1 MTRGGE
7 GLEPS
12 ALKAL
17 REPVV
22 EAEGGGFRHWV
33 DALADW
39 LEERLRLRGKEEYVF
54 NGGLSVSGL
63 QHIGRLRGEVIL
75 PETLRRILE
84 SRGLRVR
91 QYLTLYTQ
99 DAWKGKREQ
108 VAQFGGG
115 GEKYKGWPLARV
127 PDPRGC
133 HDSWVTHYWLDFGP
147 YIACFTDGRVEVV
160 TTTYMYRGR
169 LMEFTRMVYERR
181 GEVRETINK
190 YRGRRP
196 YPEGWIPWE
205 PRCQRC
211 GRIDSTETIAI
222 DFSRGV
228 ARYRCRA
235 CGHEGEAPLWD
246 GKLNWRIE
254 WVGVWWSLGVDF
266 EPYGKDH
273 AVPGG
278 SRDSACD
285 LAVNVLGVRPPE
297 GVPYEWVALRDGG
310 QADMTSSGF
319 RGVTPREWLSVAG
332 PEVLRF
338 LYLKTPP
345 MRKVVVSM
353 RQIPLYYQQYYR
365 AERIYYGVEEARD
378 EKERVLLSRSYE
390 LSYTRAGP
398 PERMPAQP
406 PYTHVAILVQIL
418 PRSLWVSEGLRR
430 LARSGHLPENPTPF
444 DLCRVES
451 MMPRAYNW
459 VRRYAPPSMRV
470 EVKRELPRRELE
482 AVPEELRRLLGL
494 LAERLEGVEWREEE
508 IKRVLV
514 EFTEGWSQERRRAFY
529 RAFYVAF
536 TGRPSG
542 PRAAPLLALLDKGM
556 VVERLR
562 QASSI

>member
-1 MTRGGE
+1 M
-7 GLEPS
+7 PQVVP
-12 ALKAL
+12 AKIL

-22 EAEGGGFRHWV
+22 ETGEGLKHWI

-39 LEERLRLRGKEEYVF
+39 LEERLRGRRGREVYVF

-84 SRGLRVR
+84 ARGLQVR

-99 DAWKGKREQ
+99 DAWKGKKAQAERFRE
-108 VAQFGGG
+108 G
-115 GEKYKGWPLARV
+115 GERYRGWPLSMV
-127 PDPRGC
+127 PDPEGC

-147 YIACFTDGRVEVV
+147 YIPLFTDGRVEVV
-160 TTTYMYRGR
+160 TTTAMYRDGM
-169 LMEFTRMVYERR
+169 MEFVRLVYEKRE
-181 GEVRETINK
+181 EVRRVINK
-190 YRGRRP
+190 YRGRKP

-211 GRIDSTETIAI
+211 GRIDSTETLSI
-222 DFSRGV
+222 DFREGK

-254 WVGVWWSLGVDF
+254 WVGVWWLLRVDF

-285 LAVNVLGVRPPE
+285 LAVNVLGVEPPE

-319 RGVTPREWLSVAG
+319 RGVTPREWLEVAG
-332 PEVLRF
+332 PEILRF

-353 RQIPLYYQQYYR
+353 RQVPLYYQQYYR

-378 EKERVLLSRSYE
+378 EREKVLLSRSYE
-390 LSYTRAGP
+390 LSYPRGTP
-398 PERMPAQP
+398 PEKMPAQP

-418 PRSLWVSEGLRR
+418 PRSLWFTEGLRR
-430 LARSGHLPENPTPF
+430 LKRSGHLPEEPTGF
-444 DLCRVES
+444 DLQRVES

-459 VRRYAPPSMRV
+459 VKRYAPESMRF
-470 EVKRELPRRELE
+470 EIRRELPRRELE
-482 AVPEELRRLLGL
+482 AVPPEYRRLLGE
-494 LAERLEGVEWREEE
+494 LAERLEGVEWSEEE
-508 IKRVLV
+508 IKKALI
-514 EFTEGWSQERRRAFY
+514 EFTEGWSQEKRREFYHAFY
-529 RAFYVAF
+529 TAF
-536 TGRPSG
+536 TGKPSG
-542 PRAAPLLALLDKGM
+542 PRAAPLLALLDREM
-556 VVERLR
+556 VLERLR
-562 QASSI
+562 EAAAI